1 MLILLTDRTDEPGA
15 AIPLVG
21 ELGRSALVERIELAR
36 LTREESAEHVAT
48 IRGEP
53 APALADSIYDRAE
66 GNPYFT
72 EELLAAGDELPPTLR
87 ATLEG
92 RLATLPEPARR
103 LLELIAV
110 AGRDVEHDVLVRA
123 GDVDDAALESLVE
136 ACVLEADDERY
147 RFNHALAREAVYE
160 RLLPARRRALHAAL
174 ARALEGDAEWAAL
187 AHHWHEAHEPE
198 KALEASL
205 AAADDA
211 MRLHAFADARR
222 QLERA
227 RALSSDGDHVE
238 LLRRLADAARLAGD
252 WEDALGLAEEAFAAA
267 ESAGDVAAIAR
278 AHRLLGRVHN
288 RPETRMAHLECAL
301 ELVGPQPTE
310 ERAALELLL
319 ATTPNY
325 GGLPS
330 VMRRKVIA
338 ALATARAAGAVAEE
352 GKANEFLGGA
362 YAYGGDPERG
372 LAHFREARRL
382 AAEHGRFEDTGSIL
396 NNHGDALMMLGR
408 VEEAL
413 ATFEAGF
420 EDVRRAGLALSYGL
434 FIEANMAECEVR
446 LGRWPQADARL
457 TRALGRPVGQP
468 DNRLVL
474 GAVAIQLAARRG
486 AFDEAQELDREL
498 AALLEGNV
506 GRPSTV
512 LATAARA
519 ELALARDD
527 PAAAWQIVDRVGHR
541 LVSGDLLMWPMMLG
555 LGLRAVGRL
564 AAQARARGDTDALA
578 AAGDDA
584 AFLRDE
590 IYKYAFEEPV
600 ADPAPPELL
609 IHHMLAD
616 AERAGVDGEPRPEL
630 WAEAAER
637 WDGLAFPHHAAYTR
651 LREAEAR
658 LAAGAGRP
666 EAAAALRCAHATAAE
681 LGAEPLREQI
691 EALARRARID
701 LAAPAPAQ
709 ARSART
715 T

>member
-1 MLILLTDRTDEPGA
+1 MWRRSGA
-15 AIPLVG
+15 SRRL
-21 ELGRSALVERIELAR
+21 RSP
-36 LTREESAEHVAT
+36 TRSMT
-48 IRGEP
+48 GP
-53 APALADSIYDRAE
+53 
-66 GNPYFT
+66 
-72 EELLAAGDELPPTLR
+72 R
-87 ATLEG
+87 ATRTSPRSCWRPATSCHRRCAPRSRAG
-92 RLATLPEPARR
+92 SRTLPEPARR

-174 ARALEGDAEWAAL
+174 ARALEGEAEWAAL

-227 RALSSDGDHVE
+227 RALWSDGDQVE

-252 WEDALGLAEEAFAAA
+252 WEDALGLAEEALAAA
-267 ESAGDVAAIAR
+267 ESAGDDAAIAR

-301 ELVGPQPTE
+301 ELVGPEPTE

-330 VMRRKVIA
+330 VMRRRVIA
-338 ALATARAAGAVAEE
+338 ALATARAVGAVAEE
-352 GKANEFLGGA
+352 GKAHEFLGGA

-382 AAEHGRFEDTGSIL
+382 AAEHGRFEDAGSIL

-498 AALLEGNV
+498 AGAARGERRATVDGDGDGGARGARPRSRRSCRRVADRRPRGAPAGLRRSPDVADDVGARPAGGRPARRAGPRARGHRRAGGRTRRRGVPMRGDPQVRLRAAGRRPGPAGGADPPHARRRRAGGGRRRAAAGPV
-506 GRPSTV
+506 GRGGRALGRPRVPASRRV
-512 LATAARA
+512 RAPARGRGAPGRRRRPPRGRRCAALRPRHGRRAGRRAAARPDRG
-519 ELALARDD
+519 ARA
-527 PAAAWQIVDRVGHR
+527 PRPHR
-541 LVSGDLLMWPMMLG
+541 PRG
-555 LGLRAVGRL
+555 
-564 AAQARARGDTDALA
+564 ARARPGP
-578 AAGDDA
+578 G
-584 AFLRDE
+584 
-590 IYKYAFEEPV
+590 
-600 ADPAPPELL
+600 
-609 IHHMLAD
+609 
-616 AERAGVDGEPRPEL
+616 
-630 WAEAAER
+630 
-637 WDGLAFPHHAAYTR
+637 
-651 LREAEAR
+651 
-658 LAAGAGRP
+658 
-666 EAAAALRCAHATAAE
+666 
-681 LGAEPLREQI
+681 
-691 EALARRARID
+691 ARRTTSRRASSRCSSCSPRG
-701 LAAPAPAQ
+701 APT
-709 ARSART
+709 ARSPRSSS
-715 T
+715 